1 MRAAMLIVA
10 WMCSRAIASP
20 EPDPSPQLPDP
31 GGASSPPAAAPTPQ
45 PAGDAPQ
52 RALPDLSPS
61 RLPDPPEPSQGHPVA
76 SAVALGGVYAGFSAW
91 AYLAWYV
98 KHKPLGY
105 FKWGGDGW
113 LGDTTYAGGA
123 DKLGHA
129 WATMGL
135 ARIGTALLS
144 SYGGYDHLASSL
156 VSAGLAEALFF
167 FVEVKDGF
175 FYEFSFS
182 DFTGDTAGMALA
194 LLLDNV
200 PRLDE
205 MFDYRVEYFPSRAYR
220 DNVSGGSGFSRLNI
234 AEDYSGET
242 YLLAYHLGS
251 IHALAEQPWGT
262 WSRFVDLTLGFDTR
276 GYKPSPPAGEPSS
289 AHHQDVFL
297 GVSLN
302 AQGLFDWLLE
312 DHPSQRARTT
322 RKITHAV
329 FEMFNLPF
337 TSHEVLQHSHSPTGQ
352 VMTGGA

>member
-1 MRAAMLIVA
+1 MLIVA
-10 WMCSRAIASP
+10 WMCSRAAASP

-31 GGASSPPAAAPTPQ
+31 GGASLPQGAAPTPQ
-45 PAGDAPQ
+45 PAGDAP
-52 RALPDLSPS
+52 ALPEPSPS
-61 RLPDPPEPSQGHPVA
+61 RLPDPAEPAEPSQGHPVA

-144 SYGGYDHLASSL
+144 SYGGYDHLGSSL

-182 DFTGDTAGMALA
+182 DFTGDTAGMVLA